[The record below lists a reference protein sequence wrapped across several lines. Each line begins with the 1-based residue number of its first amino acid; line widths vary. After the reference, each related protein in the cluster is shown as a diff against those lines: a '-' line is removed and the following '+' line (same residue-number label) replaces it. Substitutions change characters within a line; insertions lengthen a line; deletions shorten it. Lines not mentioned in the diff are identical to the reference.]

1 MAYVDFGRVK
11 TLYFHCTL
19 IYVNHGVIESV
30 LLDETDLNFEV
41 QNISEYKAQCIS
53 GTHLVYLFH

>member
-11 TLYFHCTL
+11 TLYFHCSL

-30 LLDETDLNFEV
+30 LLDEMDLNFEV
-41 QNISEYKAQCIS
+41 QNISEYKSLCTS
-53 GTHLVYLFH
+53 GTHSLFN